1 MKELIGLRLDLAK
14 VILLKAVN
22 LLLKLA
28 NSVVIV
34 MVLGIGGR
42 GEFFKLTQIGGVF
55 AFFLCLSLGDYFLYN
70 VKNKLENI
78 KIYFIYSIFLVL
90 LLLVPFLILN
100 NLGFD
105 TLSYYVLFTLSGGLE
120 YLTLSLL
127 KSHRKYNFVSL
138 FISIKILSFLSIF
151 TL

>member
-55 AFFLCLSLGDYFLYN
+55 AFFL
-70 VKNKLENI
+70 
-78 KIYFIYSIFLVL
+78 
-90 LLLVPFLILN
+90 
-100 NLGFD
+100 
-105 TLSYYVLFTLSGGLE
+105 
-120 YLTLSLL
+120 
-127 KSHRKYNFVSL
+127 
-138 FISIKILSFLSIF
+138 
-151 TL
+151 

>member
-42 GEFFKLTQIGGVF
+42 GEFL
-55 AFFLCLSLGDYFLYN
+55 N
-70 VKNKLENI
+70 
-78 KIYFIYSIFLVL
+78 L
-90 LLLVPFLILN
+90 L
-100 NLGFD
+100 
-105 TLSYYVLFTLSGGLE
+105 
-120 YLTLSLL
+120 
-127 KSHRKYNFVSL
+127 R
-138 FISIKILSFLSIF
+138 
-151 TL
+151 